1 MDFRRKSHDDD
12 DEIESHMAEINIVP
26 FVDILLVLLVVF
38 MVAAP
43 LSLSGIKIKMPTSSV
58 KSSALDESRVVLSI
72 DKSGRYYVGKVKV
85 KTENL
90 EKKLAAIFEFR
101 KNKDLYIRADKRVVY
116 GKVVSA
122 MGYAKMAGVSKI
134 SMLTKPIK

>member
-1 MDFRRKSHDDD
+1 MDFRPKSNL
-12 DEIESHMAEINIVP
+12 DEEEVESHMADINIVP

-43 LSLSGIKIKMPTSSV
+43 LSMSGIKIKMPSSRA
-58 KSSALDESRVVLSI
+58 KSAVIDENRVVLTI
-72 DKSGRYYVGKVKV
+72 DKEGSYYVGKVNITSAK
-85 KTENL
+85 L
-90 EKKLAAIFEFR
+90 ETKLKAIFEYR

-122 MGYAKMAGVSKI
+122 MGYAKMAGVDKI
-134 SMLTKPIK
+134 SMLTKPSK